1 MSRRRPL
8 LTALALCLVAASLS
22 ACTRSPGGHAAGG
35 DLATP
40 ATAAVETAPLVD
52 TPVVVSVRAVC
63 RMIADN
69 PDAAQSQVRGV
80 DGAASVVVGGRGYWF
95 FGDTVR
101 NGPGGRQDV
110 IPATV
115 ATSTDFDG
123 HDCVR
128 LQFKKADG
136 VATPLFPRAEETTAW
151 PDGVFVRDDGSIAF
165 YMVKV
170 HRDSPFAW
178 HISSVGL
185 GHVAAGTTDGS
196 RDVETIWDEHS
207 GFSDRIA
214 GARSPVRDGED
225 VIVYLHKEHGGNY
238 VARAPIARMGEAAAY
253 MYWDGA
259 AWQPRPQ
266 DAAAM
271 WAPEEPASA
280 LPADNG
286 VSVTFEES
294 IGKWMALYNG
304 DLATVK
310 VRTSEHPWGP
320 WSEPTT
326 WLDCRALVENVY
338 PYCYS
343 AEPHRE
349 LSSDPSTIYLTFS
362 SQKPYDVTLL
372 EVHLGVAI
380 HEWRGGDGALR
391 YAPVSPGD
399 GYSDAGAAFYA
410 SQGAAPGLA
419 PVYRG
424 KDGTYTLQPPDSLH
438 GESATGTPPAFYA
451 FATADGG
458 AVHTQP
464 VYRWRRDGHEA
475 LGTRERGG
483 WARGDVAFYVS
494 CPRLKPGNA
503 GCAE

>member
-1 MSRRRPL
+1 MSRRQARL
-8 LTALALCLVAASLS
+8 AALALCLVAAGLS
-22 ACTRSPGGHAAGG
+22 ACSGSSGGHAAGG
-35 DLATP
+35 DVGAP
-40 ATAAVETAPLVD
+40 TAVIQTNTLVD

-63 RMIADN
+63 RLVADN

-80 DGAASVVVGGRGYWF
+80 DGAPSVVFGGRGYWF

-110 IPATV
+110 IAATV

-128 LQFKKADG
+128 LEFKKADG
-136 VATPLFPRAEETTAW
+136 AAVPLFPHAEETTAW

-178 HISSVGL
+178 HVSSVGL
-185 GHVAAGTTDGS
+185 GHVAAGTTDGT
-196 RDVETIWDEHS
+196 RDVETIWDDRS
-207 GFSDRIA
+207 GFGDRIA
-214 GARSPVRDGED
+214 GVRSPVRDGED

-238 VARAPIARMGEAAAY
+238 VARAPAARMGEAAAY
-253 MYWDGA
+253 TYWDGA

-266 DAAAM
+266 AAAPM
-271 WAPEEPASA
+271 WPPEDPAST

-286 VSVTFEES
+286 VSVTFEPG
-294 IGKWMALYNG
+294 IGKWMAMYDG

-326 WLDCRALVENVY
+326 WLDCRKLVEDVY

-349 LSSDPSTIYLTFS
+349 LSNDPSTIYISFS

-380 HEWRGGDGALR
+380 YEWRGDDGALR

-399 GYSDAGAAFYA
+399 GDSDAGAAFYA
-410 SQGAAPGLA
+410 SYVAAPGLA
-419 PVYRG
+419 RVYLA
-424 KDGTYTLQPPDSLH
+424 KDGTYSLQPPDS
-438 GESATGTPPAFYA
+438 GTLPSFYA

-475 LGTRERGG
+475 LGTGERAG
-483 WARGDVAFYVS
+483 WTRGEIAFYVV

-503 GCAE
+503 DCAG